1 MLPKVQFLK
10 TYILFVGIVAFGFI
24 YLSLGELI
32 PPSLSNE
39 LIFPEI
45 SPQLFLA
52 KNVYVEHPNQNI
64 EVEVLNGCGVPF
76 LAAKTTDYLRS
87 KHFDVVFSGNAK
99 NQLYQHTMILQRNEK
114 IESLKKIADSF
125 GLELDDSKHIII
137 VPDESLCL
145 DVTVILGADYRK
157 FEELMAH
164 IFNSPFE
171 FFVTK

>member
-64 EVEVLNGCGVPF
+64 EVEVLNGCGVPY
-76 LAAKTTDYLRS
+76 LAAQTTDYLRS
-87 KHFDVVFSGNAK
+87 KHFDVVFSGNAR
-99 NQLYQHTMILQRNEK
+99 NQQYQHTLIILRNEK
-114 IESLKKIADSF
+114 VESFIKIANSF
-125 GLELDDSKHIII
+125 DIDYTDITHIQ
-137 VPDESLCL
+137 VTPDESLCL

-157 FEELMAH
+157 FAELIEH
-164 IFNSPFE
+164 ISNSPL
-171 FFVTK
+171 

>member
-45 SPQLFLA
+45 SPQLFLP

-64 EVEVLNGCGVPF
+64 EVEVLNGCGVPY
-76 LAAKTTDYLRS
+76 LAAQTTDYLRS
-87 KHFDVVFSGNAK
+87 KHFDVVFSGNAR
-99 NQLYQHTMILQRNEK
+99 NQQYQHTLIILRNEK
-114 IESLKKIADSF
+114 VESFIKIANSF
-125 GLELDDSKHIII
+125 DIDYTDITHIQ
-137 VPDESLCL
+137 VTPDESLCL

-157 FEELMAH
+157 FAELTEH
-164 IFNSPFE
+164 INANPF
-171 FFVTK
+171 

>member
-24 YLSLGELI
+24 YLSLGELV

-52 KNVYVEHPNQNI
+52 KNVYVEHPNQSI
-64 EVEVLNGCGVPF
+64 EIEVLNGCGVPY

-87 KHFDVVFSGNAK
+87 KNFDVVFSGNAK
-99 NQLYQHTMILQRNEK
+99 NQQYQHTLIVLRNEK
-114 IESLKKIADSF
+114 IESLIKIADSF
-125 GLELDDSKHIII
+125 DIDYTDSTHIK
-137 VPDESLCL
+137 VNPDESLCL

-157 FEELMAH
+157 FAELIEH
-164 IFNSPFE
+164 ISNSPL
-171 FFVTK
+171 

>member
-10 TYILFVGIVAFGFI
+10 TYILFVGIIAFGFI
-24 YLSLGELI
+24 YLSSGDLI
-32 PPSLSNE
+32 HLSLTNE

-76 LAAKTTDYLRS
+76 LAAKTTNFLGS
-87 KHFDVVFSGNAK
+87 KNFDVVFSGNAK

-114 IESLKKIADSF
+114 IESLIKIADSF

-145 DVTVILGADYRK
+145 DVTVILGSDYRK
-157 FEELMAH
+157 FAELTEH
-164 IFNSPFE
+164 INASPF
-171 FFVTK
+171 

>member
-32 PPSLSNE
+32 PLSLSNE

-64 EVEVLNGCGVPF
+64 EVEVLNGCGVPS
-76 LAAKTTDYLRS
+76 LAAKTTDFLRS
-87 KHFDVVFSGNAK
+87 KNFDVVFSGDAK

-145 DVTVILGADYRK
+145 DVTVILGSDYRK
-157 FEELMAH
+157 FAELTEH
-164 IFNSPFE
+164 INANPF
-171 FFVTK
+171 

>member
-1 MLPKVQFLK
+1 LLPKVQFLK

-64 EVEVLNGCGVPF
+64 EVEVLNGCGVPY
-76 LAAKTTDYLRS
+76 LAAQTTDYLRS
-87 KHFDVVFSGNAK
+87 KHFDVVFSGNAR
-99 NQLYQHTMILQRNEK
+99 NQQYQHTLIILRNEK
-114 IESLKKIADSF
+114 VESFIKIANSF
-125 GLELDDSKHIII
+125 DIDYTDITHIQ
-137 VPDESLCL
+137 VTPDESLCL

-157 FEELMAH
+157 FAELTEH
-164 IFNSPFE
+164 INANPF
-171 FFVTK
+171 

>member
-32 PPSLSNE
+32 PPSLTNE

-52 KNVYVEHPNQNI
+52 KNVYVEHPNQSI
-64 EVEVLNGCGVPF
+64 EVEVLNGCGVDY
-76 LAAKTTDYLRS
+76 LAEKTTDYLRS
-87 KHFDVVFSGNAK
+87 KHFDVVFSGNAR
-99 NQLYQHTMILQRNEK
+99 NQQYQHTLIILRNEK
-114 IESLKKIADSF
+114 VESFIKIANSF
-125 GLELDDSKHIII
+125 DIDYTDITHIQ
-137 VPDESLCL
+137 VTPDESLCL

-157 FEELMAH
+157 FAELTEH
-164 IFNSPFE
+164 INASPF
-171 FFVTK
+171 

>member
-1 MLPKVQFLK
+1 MLSSVQFLK
-10 TYILFVGIVAFGFI
+10 TYIFFVGIVAFGFI

-32 PPSLSNE
+32 PPSLTNE

-76 LAAKTTDYLRS
+76 LAAITTDFLRS
-87 KHFDVVFSGNAK
+87 KHFDVVFSGNAI

-145 DVTVILGADYRK
+145 DVTVILGSDYRK
-157 FEELMAH
+157 FAELTEH
-164 IFNSPFE
+164 INASPF
-171 FFVTK
+171 